1 VLFPLRHIGSSCPV
15 ENRKATD
22 TRMLGTT
29 PSALSQSIRHG
40 LRRCFLTWTVICVAL
55 LLWHPSIGAAKP
67 KVNKAPRPEPELKVL
82 ELKISPN
89 PYTTSDGFVEFSTL
103 VQLPKELNG
112 ATILEVSSLVSSP
125 SKTSIRFLSIR
136 KPLESPPTPLDS
148 NGQPRVSVVLTW
160 DGMNH
165 KKAPAEAGLYQ
176 YELRAKLLSNG
187 EKGPRTQMVSWP
199 KRGTLEIR

>member
-1 VLFPLRHIGSSCPV
+1 
-15 ENRKATD
+15 
-22 TRMLGTT
+22 MLGTSIST
-29 PSALSQSIRHG
+29 QSKPMRFHVMRIV
-40 LRRCFLTWTVICVAL
+40 LAWAMVCFTL
-55 LLWHPSIGAAKP
+55 LLLHPTSISAKP
-67 KVNKAPRPEPELKVL
+67 KVNRAPRPEPELKVL

-112 ATILEVSSLVSSP
+112 ANILEVSSLVTSP
-125 SKTSIRFLSIR
+125 SKTSIRFLSVR
-136 KPLESPPTPLDS
+136 KTVESASGPQEVPE
-148 NGQPRVSVVLTW
+148 QARVSVVLTW
-160 DGMNH
+160 DGMDH

-199 KRGTLEIR
+199 KRGTLEVR